1 MNIQPEPS
9 NEDGASE
16 VSDHIEHARLVKS
29 EAALK
34 QEVASL
40 KDTTLGIEKRLTALE
55 VKDDAAG
62 SKVK

>member
-1 MNIQPEPS
+1 M
-9 NEDGASE
+9 

-40 KDTTLGIEKRLTALE
+40 KDATLSIEKRVAALE
-55 VKDDAAG
+55 VKHDEAEP
-62 SKVK
+62 KVE

>member
-1 MNIQPEPS
+1 MSTQPGTP
-9 NEDGASE
+9 NEDGASV

-40 KDTTLGIEKRLTALE
+40 KDATVSIEKRLTALE
-55 VKDDAAG
+55 VKHDEAEPKG
-62 SKVK
+62 E